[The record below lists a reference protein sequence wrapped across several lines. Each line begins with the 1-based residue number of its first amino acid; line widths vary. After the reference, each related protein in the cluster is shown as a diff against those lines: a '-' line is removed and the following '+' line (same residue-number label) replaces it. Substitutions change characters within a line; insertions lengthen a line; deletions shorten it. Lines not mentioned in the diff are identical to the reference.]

1 GIVYISRIPPHMKP
15 QKLRHMLSQYG
26 EIGRIYLAPEDAAA
40 RKRRKKMGKNT
51 GKNFSEGWVEFED
64 KQVAKQVA
72 SMLNGNPMGGK
83 RRSAYHYDLWCLKY
97 LSKFKWDHLSEE
109 IAYQKAI
116 REQRLAAEISAAK
129 RERDFY
135 LSRVD
140 KAKAVAA
147 QQERK
152 RKVGCT
158 TNRDTKYTAWIC
170 TLHMC
175 NWCRGLCE

>member
-1 GIVYISRIPPHMKP
+1 MW
-15 QKLRHMLSQYG
+15 L
-26 EIGRIYLAPEDAAA
+26 
-40 RKRRKKMGKNT
+40 
-51 GKNFSEGWVEFED
+51 
-64 KQVAKQVA
+64 VA
-72 SMLNGNPMGGK
+72 
-83 RRSAYHYDLWCLKY
+83 
-97 LSKFKWDHLSEE
+97 
-109 IAYQKAI
+109 AYQKAI

-158 TNRDTKYTAWIC
+158 TNRDTRYTAWIC